1 MKRQS
6 RYEVEAK
13 RLISEGDKSGAVAV
27 LQRYVDENCERAEAE
42 YRMLHQTLQTM
53 LETLGIEYLYVDY
66 VKDWT
71 TSKGVPLPL
80 PLQ

>member
-13 RLISEGDKSGAVAV
+13 RLISEGDRPGAVAV
-27 LQRYVDENCERAEAE
+27 LQRYVDENCERVEEE
-42 YRMLHQTLQTM
+42 YRMLNQTLQTM
-53 LETLGIEYLYVDY
+53 LETLGVEYLYVDY

-71 TSKGVPLPL
+71 ASKGVPLPL
-80 PLQ
+80 Q